1 MVYYKFNS
9 ISMLREPIM
18 LIFGFFV
25 LFVSCIIYMHSDMSI
40 SKSSPS
46 YLAKLQWDEVQTVIQ
61 QVQNIINRC
70 LTIHDKLDAS
80 LRDLSRTGDVQA
92 CKAARKAA
100 DASLKELSKE
110 LKSLLSFLQ
119 SAQQATQILPKVEEL
134 VAKERDLQERLV
146 VKHMTVVDCYE
157 KKFGGR
163 EIENRVASQQQRI
176 TTLRQEVDD
185 LLEFIDEI

>member
-1 MVYYKFNS
+1 
-9 ISMLREPIM
+9 MLP
-18 LIFGFFV
+18 
-25 LFVSCIIYMHSDMSI
+25 
-40 SKSSPS
+40 
-46 YLAKLQWDEVQTVIQ
+46 VQ
-61 QVQNIINRC
+61 
-70 LTIHDKLDAS
+70 
-80 LRDLSRTGDVQA
+80 
-92 CKAARKAA
+92 
-100 DASLKELSKE
+100 
-110 LKSLLSFLQ
+110 
-119 SAQQATQILPKVEEL
+119 VEEL